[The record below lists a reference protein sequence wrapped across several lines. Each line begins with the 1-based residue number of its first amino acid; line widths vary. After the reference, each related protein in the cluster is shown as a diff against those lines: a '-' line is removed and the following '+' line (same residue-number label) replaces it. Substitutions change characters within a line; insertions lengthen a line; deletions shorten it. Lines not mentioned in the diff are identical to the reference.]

1 VIRCTLPN
9 TLWQIAGAPESRRF
23 ERALRN
29 PEEAQRAILHR
40 LVRRNRGTR
49 FGREHGFAEIRSV
62 EDYRARVPLR
72 GYDEIA
78 PWIEAIRRGE
88 ADVLTRERVTRL
100 VPTGGSSGGRKLI
113 PWTASLG
120 REFRRALAPWIVD
133 LFLRQPEL
141 KGGPAYWSVSPAPGP
156 EVDDGPVPI
165 GFDGDSAYL
174 GGRLAALVRPTLAFP
189 ESAAR
194 GLDVRGLQH
203 ATLVHLLR
211 CRELRL
217 VSVWHPSFFGV
228 LLDRMA
234 EWWDRLM
241 EDVERGGSAGGG
253 LPPDP
258 RRARELRRLG
268 PHALREIWPRLG
280 LVSCWTD
287 AGAAA
292 SARELQ
298 ERFPHVPVQGKG
310 LLATEGV
317 MSIPFGGGRPLAVRS
332 HFLEFLDDDGRPQL
346 AHELAE
352 GRTYAVVLTTSGG
365 LYRYLTHDRV
375 RVVGRTAATPSIRFA
390 GRGDR
395 VSDLRGEK
403 LTDAFVQGV
412 LDRLFEPG
420 ERVRFAMLAPTGGDS
435 AGYALF
441 VDASGDV
448 ADSWADRLDAL
459 LRGNPHY
466 RWARE
471 VGQLAPPEVVRVP
484 AGAQRIYLEAQAA
497 RGRRL
502 GDVKPVALDTRT
514 DWRAV
519 FEEAA
524 ARGASARGASG
535 REVSA
540 RPP

>member
-1 VIRCTLPN
+1 VIRCTLVN
-9 TLWQIAGAPESRRF
+9 SLWQLAATPESRRF
-23 ERALRN
+23 ERALRD
-29 PEEAQRAILHR
+29 PEQAQQAILHR

-72 GYDEIA
+72 SYDEMV

-88 ADVLTRERVTRL
+88 ANVLTRERVRRF

-133 LFLRQPEL
+133 LFRRRPEL
-141 KGGPAYWSVSPAPGP
+141 KGGPAYWSVSPAMDP
-156 EVDDGPVPI
+156 EVEDGRVPV

-174 GGRLAALVRPTLAFP
+174 GGVLAALVRPSLAFP
-189 ESAAR
+189 EAAAR
-194 GLDVRGLQH
+194 GLDARGLQH
-203 ATLVHLLR
+203 ATLVRLLR

-217 VSVWHPSFFGV
+217 VSVWHPSFFGL
-228 LLDRMA
+228 LLDRMV
-234 EWWDRLM
+234 EWWDRLV
-241 EDVERGGSAGGG
+241 EDIERGGSAGDR
-253 LPPDP
+253 LPPNA
-258 RRARELRRLG
+258 RRAGELRRLG
-268 PHALREIWPRLG
+268 PHALRDLWPRLG

-287 AGAAA
+287 AGAAS
-292 SARELQ
+292 SAREL
-298 ERFPHVPVQGKG
+298 RDRLPHVPIQGKG

-317 MSIPFGGGRPLAVRS
+317 TSIPFGGRRPLAVRS
-332 HFLEFLDDDGRPQL
+332 HFLEFLDEDGGAHL
-346 AHELAE
+346 VHELAE
-352 GRTYAVVLTTSGG
+352 GRTYTVVLSTSGG

-375 RVVGRTAATPSIRFA
+375 RVTAEAEGIPSIRFV

-403 LTDAFVQGV
+403 LTDGFVQGV

-420 ERVRFAMLAPTGGDS
+420 EGVRFAMLAPTGGTP

-441 VDASGDV
+441 LDASGDV
-448 ADSWADRLDAL
+448 GGSRADRLDAL
-459 LRGNPHY
+459 LRENPHY

-471 VGQLAPPEVVRVP
+471 VGQLAPPKVVRVP
-484 AGAQRIYLEAQAA
+484 PGAHRLYLEAETA

-514 DWRAV
+514 DWHSV
-519 FEEAA
+519 FERAGR
-524 ARGASARGASG
+524 RGGPG
-535 REVSA
+535 RD
-540 RPP
+540 